1 MKTGVIKRLAMRIK
15 TIVATLRRRDFVNVD
30 EENDWNEGSEDMITD
45 EDILR
50 DNLHNERLEAALAE
64 LVARAPPCHSV
75 TRLTFLCHEFM
86 TEEGRSVSFYSGCQP
101 AAAQIS

>member
-15 TIVATLRRRDFVNVD
+15 TIVATLRRRDEHFVNMN

-50 DNLHNERLEAALAE
+50 DNLHNERL
-64 LVARAPPCHSV
+64 RPRWPSWWPAPLRV
-75 TRLTFLCHEFM
+75 T
-86 TEEGRSVSFYSGCQP
+86 VSRG
-101 AAAQIS
+101 